1 MRIFKFLLVSILLF
15 ASCKSTKTITSD
27 NVVLE
32 NLSARRVA
40 KKHKNVS
47 FDKKTVDARLK
58 VNYKDNKENVGF
70 SVHMKLKKDE
80 VIWLKGT
87 KFITVFKAKITPQK
101 VRFYSPYK
109 KNYFDGDFSML
120 KELLGVDVTFE
131 QLQNM
136 LLGQASLDLTSQK
149 QEVEIINASY
159 RLSPKK
165 QSTLFDVFFDINPTH
180 FKLNQQSVVNSI
192 KEQRLDIK
200 YPSYSVKNKV
210 VFPKKVVIHG
220 KNKLKFTKIDIT
232 YRSVEFNKNLNFDF
246 RIPSGYK
253 EIKL

>member
-1 MRIFKFLLVSILLF
+1 MRIFKYLLVSILVF
-15 ASCKSTKTITSD
+15 ASCKSAKTITSD

-40 KKHKNVS
+40 KKHEKAS
-47 FDKKTVDARLK
+47 FNEKTIDARLK
-58 VNYKDNKENVGF
+58 VKYKDRKEDVSF

-109 KNYFDGDFSML
+109 KNFFEGDFSML
-120 KELLGVDVTFE
+120 KKLLGVDVTFG

-136 LLGQASLDLTSQK
+136 LIGEASLDVTSQK
-149 QEVEIINASY
+149 QEVEIMNASY

-165 QSTLFDVFFDINPTH
+165 QPTLFDVFFDINPTH

-200 YPSYSVKNKV
+200 YPSYNVKNKV
-210 VFPKKVVIHG
+210 TFPNKVLIHG
-220 KNKLKFTKIDIT
+220 KNKQNFTKIDIT
-232 YRSVEFNKNLNFDF
+232 YRSVEFNKNLTFDF